1 MTKSREL
8 PAFFA
13 KSRYKITKK
22 SRNAKHSGSF
32 FWLKKYK
39 GVFF

>member
-1 MTKSREL
+1 MTKSRGL

-22 SRNAKHSGSF
+22 SRNAKHSDLF

-39 GVFF
+39 EVFF